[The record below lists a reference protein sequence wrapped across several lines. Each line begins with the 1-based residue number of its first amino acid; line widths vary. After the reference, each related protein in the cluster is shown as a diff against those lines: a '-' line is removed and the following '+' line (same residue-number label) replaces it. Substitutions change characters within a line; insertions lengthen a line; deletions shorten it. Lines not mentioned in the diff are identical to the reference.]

1 MRHGIVSWRQSD
13 VWSLGVLLYQCC
25 TLKLPF
31 EANNPYVLM
40 CKIIKGKY
48 EPISS
53 RYLSPQLVDLV
64 RQLLTPDSDARPSIK
79 QILSLRFV

>member
-1 MRHGIVSWRQSD
+1 MVLCLVVLQSD

-40 CKIIKGKY
+40 CKIIKGAPRLPTTAY
-48 EPISS
+48 HDHS
-53 RYLSPQLVDLV
+53 
-64 RQLLTPDSDARPSIK
+64 T
-79 QILSLRFV
+79 